1 MITPDIAGLCKR
13 LDILHEWQSSP
24 RDRETIALAK
34 TTLERQ
40 AAERGLAKTTLE
52 RQAAENK
59 RLRGENH
66 DLRSIPWPRAY
77 VLERASEWKRLLR
90 EIGGYVKTCRG
101 SCGSDTAGRD
111 HAIAATAEAV
121 AMIESAE
128 ARAALTGEDAATLGL
143 SGETQTDDRT
153 RRDA

>member
-24 RDRETIALAK
+24 RDRETIA
-34 TTLERQ
+34 
-40 AAERGLAKTTLE
+40 LAKTTLE

>member
-1 MITPDIAGLCKR
+1 MALCGGDPMTTPDIAGLCKDLLR
-13 LDILHEWQSSP
+13 FS
-24 RDRETIALAK
+24 RNTCGMETNNRVNPDGPKAADTI
-34 TTLERQ
+34 ERQ
-40 AAERGLAKTTLE
+40 AAEIE
-52 RQAAENK
+52 

-101 SCGSDTAGRD
+101 SCGSDMAGRD

-121 AMIESAE
+121 AMIENAE
-128 ARAALTGEDAATLGL
+128 AQAALTGED
-143 SGETQTDDRT
+143 
-153 RRDA
+153 